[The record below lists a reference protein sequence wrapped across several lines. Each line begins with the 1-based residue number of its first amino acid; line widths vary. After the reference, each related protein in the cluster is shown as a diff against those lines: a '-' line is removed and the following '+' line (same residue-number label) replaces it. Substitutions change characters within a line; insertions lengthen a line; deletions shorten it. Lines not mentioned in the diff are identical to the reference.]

1 MFFFLQVPAGA
12 SIDAVWQSLCSVVD
26 PFTFA
31 AVVAELPAA
40 APEPEADEE
49 GNVPEQ
55 EAHCACNACWPAGLL
70 AAGCCYSH
78 AALACCL
85 ALQLAHLAHACVR
98 R

>member
-1 MFFFLQVPAGA
+1 L
-12 SIDAVWQSLCSVVD
+12 LCSVVD

-55 EAHCACNACWPAGLL
+55 EAHCARNACWPAGLL
-70 AAGCCYSH
+70 ACWLLAAGCWLLAAGCYSH

-85 ALQLAHLAHACVR
+85 ALQLAHLAHASVR